1 MKSKYFAPL
10 MLLVMVLFTTVIQP
24 VEASP
29 VPDLDTTIEV
39 ADADNSA
46 VQAPVL
52 TSTMDY
58 QLSDTG
64 SQYTAMEVCSSHFNY
79 DGLIDHQ
86 IIIVQAPQNSVLQ
99 EQAGYTPYRARSN
112 IDRSNNYG

>member
-10 MLLVMVLFTTVIQP
+10 MLLVMVLFTTAIQP

-29 VPDLDTTIEV
+29 APDLDTTIEV

-52 TSTMDY
+52 TSIMDY

-64 SQYTAMEVCSSHFNY
+64 SQYTAMEVCNSSFHY

-86 IIIVQAPQNSVLQ
+86 IIIVQAPENSVLQ

-112 IDRSNNYG
+112 IGQLSIYA